1 LQIDRCFKICNL
13 QSAIESLLLFRRKNA
28 MRGRLPS
35 GPEYVEQLE
44 GSVIAK
50 QRVQVILETMAG
62 TCRVQEACQRL
73 GISEPRFEQLRIQI
87 LQAALERLEPR
98 PLGRP
103 ARTSTPADERV
114 GALEAQIAELT
125 MKLQVSQA
133 RTEIALALP
142 NALQTPP
149 EKPSRAGGASP
160 THGAAPNTEGNN
172 AAADNGQAAN
182 PDRANSPEKK
192 TRRRHPSS
200 QARAPTAKKST

>member
-1 LQIDRCFKICNL
+1 
-13 QSAIESLLLFRRKNA
+13 

-44 GSVIAK
+44 GSAIAK

-98 PLGRP
+98 FAGRP
-103 ARTSTPADERV
+103 ARTTTPADERI
-114 GALEAQIAELT
+114 GALEAQIAELR

-133 RTEIALALP
+133 STEIALALP
-142 NALQTPP
+142 NALQKPEASQPARSQAESAPP
-149 EKPSRAGGASP
+149 AATDGET
-160 THGAAPNTEGNN
+160 THTQVNHTETNN
-172 AAADNGQAAN
+172 AEIANG
-182 PDRANSPEKK
+182 PKKK
-192 TRRRHPSS
+192 TRRRRPAA
-200 QARAPTAKKST
+200 QARAPAPRKNT